1 MTLETK
7 KQILRES
14 KDLMG
19 HYLYKRTVVLAA
31 HDETGFID
39 HGTGMLLKLDE
50 AAVVITAAHVIKG
63 RDPSM
68 IQLIT
73 TDKPSN
79 IRFSPG
85 KGDLFG
91 GEVSEE
97 LDVGFLR
104 IDDTSPLLDQN
115 EFLSLDDFDFFPT
128 GLSDDLAILFGMPAV
143 EHKVEGGNV
152 HSFSSFA
159 YLNSYPDDFD
169 WSTPGNRPV
178 TLSVDYEE
186 VVPDVFSGK
195 EVSLPDPYGMSGG
208 GLWRARFAGASVWTP
223 ERLRLVGILT
233 ELHENVREV
242 RANRV
247 ENLYHLLSLHFD
259 VPEIKQP

>member
-7 KQILRES
+7 KQILREA

-19 HYLYKRTVVLAA
+19 RYLYKRTVVLAV
-31 HDETGFID
+31 HDEKRIIKY
-39 HGTGMLLKLDE
+39 GTGMLLKLAGE
-50 AAVVITAAHVIKG
+50 AVVITAAHVM
-63 RDPSM
+63 RDTDPNM

-85 KGDLFG
+85 EGDLFG
-91 GEVSEE
+91 GDVSDE

-104 IDDTSPLLDQN
+104 IDQASPLLAKN

-128 GLSDDLAILFGMPAV
+128 GLPDDLAILFGMPAV
-143 EHKVEGGNV
+143 EHKIEGGNV
-152 HSFSSFA
+152 HSFSSFT
-159 YLNSYPDDFD
+159 YFNSYPDDFD

-178 TLSVDYEE
+178 TLAVNYDE

-195 EVSLPDPYGMSGG
+195 EVPLPDPHGMSGG
-208 GLWRARFAGASVWTP
+208 GLWRARFAGAPIWTP

-233 ELHENVREV
+233 EFHEDVREV

-247 ENLYHLLSLHFD
+247 ENLYHLLSHHFEL
-259 VPEIKQP
+259 PQIN